1 MSDAKLVVIT
11 WSATLLCL
19 CALGAVLLWTDASP
33 SVAPAAPHSGTTAG
47 QSLTTEQ
54 IDAARAVLQNVRGLA
69 TITEDADFVEVR
81 FNLGVVPTL
90 DREKLYRLVNAIS
103 DADAAVMRRARHLDF
118 FDATGERIAVASPL
132 TGITLTK

>member
-1 MSDAKLVVIT
+1 KLVVIT

-69 TITEDADFVEVR
+69 TITEYADFVEARVI
-81 FNLGVVPTL
+81 LGVVPLVVRTTP
-90 DREKLYRLVNAIS
+90 YRSVNAIS
-103 DADAAVMRRARHLDF
+103 DADAAVRRGDRHVHC

-132 TGITLTK
+132 RGITLTK